1 MRVAVVGAGIA
12 GTLTS
17 HYLFEHGCEVTVF
30 DRANSPA
37 SESSRANGG
46 QLSYSFCDA
55 MADPQ
60 LLRKLPGIML
70 RQDPAFQIRPS
81 LSREFLTWGV
91 KFLGQCTQARRDKNT
106 NTLLALSKRSAE
118 LMQDLTQAFGDPKVI
133 TRAGKLVL
141 LNADPDTEL
150 ERRVKLKNAQG
161 FDVRILNTQELLALE
176 PSIEQFKEQPR
187 AAIYSPDDEVG
198 NAHTF
203 IGCMAKSLQAK
214 GVNFQFDQEIRA
226 IDKTGSGQ
234 RITTKDDELEFDAVI
249 VATGKDL
256 SLLNRLGLRLPIL
269 SMSGYSWSFPAI
281 ESSPTI
287 SITALAQRLVFSRID
302 DIVRV
307 AGFADVNLKED
318 KMLSR
323 AHVLKTLASTIAPHA
338 ADYDS
343 PVSAPWHGVRAMT
356 PDSTPIV
363 GKTTLP
369 SVYVNLGHGMLG
381 WTLGAAT
388 SELVA
393 NAVVQNRD
401 L

>member
-1 MRVAVVGAGIA
+1 M
-12 GTLTS
+12 
-17 HYLFEHGCEVTVF
+17 
-30 DRANSPA
+30 
-37 SESSRANGG
+37 
-46 QLSYSFCDA
+46 
-55 MADPQ
+55 
-60 LLRKLPGIML
+60 
-70 RQDPAFQIRPS
+70 
-81 LSREFLTWGV
+81 
-91 KFLGQCTQARRDKNT
+91 
-106 NTLLALSKRSAE
+106 
-118 LMQDLTQAFGDPKVI
+118 
-133 TRAGKLVL
+133 
-141 LNADPDTEL
+141 
-150 ERRVKLKNAQG
+150 
-161 FDVRILNTQELLALE
+161 LALE

-281 ESSPTI
+281 ESSPNV